1 MRDKHLRVK
10 QIHATGE
17 LFTSYRFDEE
27 IGNEIIKFMGDNK
40 DELREMSLRMAL
52 KIADLV
58 LVSKDRWKVLAMN
71 TCMKSSF

>member
-17 LFTSYRFDEE
+17 LFKNYRFSEKVRDEVIE
-27 IGNEIIKFMGDNK
+27 FMGDNK

-58 LVSKDRWKVLAMN
+58 LVSKDRWKVLAKN
-71 TCMKSSF
+71 TCMKNSF